1 MKTEKRTA
9 KRRRPLYLV
18 MIRRTATGYSVDVPD
33 VPGCVAAA
41 QTISGA
47 RMLIAQA
54 LTYHLE
60 LLQGS
65 GETIPVPRPSIEFEI
80 DRSSDEEFC
89 TWVEVAAPN
98 RGVQETKEGA
108 T

>member
-1 MKTEKRTA
+1 
-9 KRRRPLYLV
+9 

-41 QTISGA
+41 KTINGA
-47 RMLIAQA
+47 RRLITQA

-60 LLQGS
+60 LLAES
-65 GETIPVPRPSIEFEI
+65 SETIPLPRPSIEFEI

-98 RGVQETKEGA
+98 GVFVEPR
-108 T
+108 